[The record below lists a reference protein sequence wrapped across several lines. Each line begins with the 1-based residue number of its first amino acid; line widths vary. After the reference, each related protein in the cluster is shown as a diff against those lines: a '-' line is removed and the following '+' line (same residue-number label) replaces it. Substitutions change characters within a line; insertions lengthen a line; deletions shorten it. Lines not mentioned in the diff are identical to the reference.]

1 MKNKVR
7 IAYISLHWA
16 RTLSSGVGKKIHRQ
30 IETWKSLGHEAKLFM
45 HSEEARDRDLLASEK
60 FFYPSQSGILQRE
73 IGRIRAAK
81 EMLHAVKRYQPD
93 IIFLRD
99 GMYVYPIHR
108 LADIAPIV
116 EEINTNDLEQHKEL
130 GMGYSFYN
138 RLTRGFLFDSASA
151 LSYVSKELSESPAFE
166 KFQKPKNIIANGIDL
181 YKFIPL
187 KAPNNNIPKIIFI
200 GSPGYTWHGIDK
212 IYTLAKNFPDLKI
225 DVVGYENPSP
235 NKPLP
240 KNFFLH
246 GYLSEKKYLSI
257 FATADLAISSLAM
270 HRVNLT
276 EASPLKSREY
286 LAYGLPTILAYKD
299 TDLDNLNVDFLL
311 KIPNTEDNIITHG
324 KLIRD
329 FAYKMRGKRVDR
341 DIISPLIDT
350 RTKERKRLDF
360 FEKII
365 EEAKRK

>member
-1 MKNKVR
+1 MR

-30 IETWKSLGHEAKLFM
+30 IEMWKSLGHEARLFM
-45 HSEEARDRDLLASEK
+45 HSEDTRAPNLLAGEK
-60 FFYPSQSGILQRE
+60 FFYPTHKGIPQRE
-73 IGRIRAAK
+73 LGRIRAAK
-81 EMLHAVKRYQPD
+81 EMFSALKHYQPD

-130 GMGYSFYN
+130 GKGYSFYN
-138 RLTRGFLFDSASA
+138 RLTRDFLHQTVSG
-151 LSYVSKELSESPAFE
+151 LSYVSKELSESLAFK
-166 KFQKPKNIIANGIDL
+166 KFQKPANIIANGIDL
-181 YKFIPL
+181 TEFTPL
-187 KAPNNNIPKIIFI
+187 KAPNNDIPRIIFI
-200 GSPGYTWHGIDK
+200 GSPGYTWHGVDK
-212 IYTLAKNFPDLKI
+212 IKILAQNFPDLKI
-225 DVVGYENPSP
+225 DVVGYKNPLP

-240 KNFFLH
+240 ENLFLH

-276 EASPLKSREY
+276 EGSPLKSREY
-286 LAYGLPTILAYKD
+286 LAYGLPIILAYKD
-299 TDLDNLNVDFLL
+299 TDLDALNVDFLL
-311 KIPNTEDNIITHG
+311 KIPNTEDNILTHG
-324 KLIRD
+324 KLIHD

-341 DIISPLIDT
+341 GILAPLIDT
-350 RTKERKRLDF
+350 KVKEEKRLTF
-360 FEKII
+360 FKEIL